1 MVDLT
6 QPEARLPA
14 EVIRWLFDP
23 ACIKHAYNAAFEWY
37 CLSRFFRLEANASYP
52 LEKWL
57 PQWRCTMLHG
67 LYCGYTAGL
76 DATGKALGLPQDKQK
91 LAAGKALI
99 RYFCVPCKSTKGNG
113 GRTRNLPRHDPAK
126 WELFK
131 DYCKQDVVT
140 EMEIERRLSG
150 FPVPDCVQAQW
161 VTDQSINA
169 RGVAVDMPL
178 VTGALQL
185 DAQTRQDYVAEAV
198 ALTGLDNPN
207 SVAQLSRW
215 LQEETGEEVADLR
228 KDTVADLLGKELP
241 GDKARRVLEIRQE
254 LGKTSNKKYTA
265 LAHAVCAD
273 SRVRGL
279 LQFYGANRTGRWAGR
294 IVQPQNLP
302 RTYIDGALLPLA
314 RDLVKRQD
322 AAGLRVVFGSVPDTL
337 SQLIRTAFVAA
348 PGRTLVDADF
358 SAIEARMIA
367 WLAGEEW
374 VLEVFRTHGKIYE
387 AAAAQMFGVPIE
399 AIKRAIRNTA
409 TAKGQGGDLGPGLP
423 GRRRLPDQYGG
434 PAHGHPGRGL
444 AGHCGALAL
453 GQPGHCAVLE
463 HGGGGGTGGSQHR
476 PGH

>member
-1 MVDLT
+1 M
-6 QPEARLPA
+6 R
-14 EVIRWLFDP
+14 
-23 ACIKHAYNAAFEWY
+23 
-37 CLSRFFRLEANASYP
+37 P
-52 LEKWL
+52 L
-57 PQWRCTMLHG
+57 QVHQGQR
-67 LYCGYTAGL
+67 
-76 DATGKALGLPQDKQK
+76 
-91 LAAGKALI
+91 
-99 RYFCVPCKSTKGNG
+99 

-265 LAHAVCAD
+265 LAAAVCAD

-302 RTYIDGALLPLA
+302 RTYIDGALLPWPGIWSGTKMPPGCGWCSAPCRTPCPNSSA
-314 RDLVKRQD
+314 RPSLPPR
-322 AAGLRVVFGSVPDTL
+322 
-337 SQLIRTAFVAA
+337 
-348 PGRTLVDADF
+348 GRTLVDADF

-367 WLAGEEW
+367 WLCRGGVGAG
-374 VLEVFRTHGKIYE
+374 
-387 AAAAQMFGVPIE
+387 GVPHPRE
-399 AIKRAIRNTA
+399 NLRGCRGPDVRCAHRGHQKGNPEYSYRQRARWPPWPWA
-409 TAKGQGGDLGPGLP
+409 TRAASAPWSAWGLCAWAS
-423 GRRRLPDQYGG
+423 RRKICP
-434 PAHGHPGRGL
+434 
-444 AGHCGALAL
+444 
-453 GQPGHCAVLE
+453 
-463 HGGGGGTGGSQHR
+463 TS
-476 PGH
+476 

>member
-1 MVDLT
+1 M
-6 QPEARLPA
+6 E
-14 EVIRWLFDP
+14 
-23 ACIKHAYNAAFEWY
+23 KN
-37 CLSRFFRLEANASYP
+37 NSYP
-52 LEKWL
+52 PEKWL

-76 DATGKALGLPQDKQK
+76 DATARPWGLPQDKQK

-113 GRTRNLPRHDPAK
+113 GRTRNLPWHDPAK

-265 LAHAVCAD
+265 LVAAVCAD

-314 RDLVKRQD
+314 RDLVRRQD

-374 VLEVFRTHGKIYE
+374 VLEVFRTHREDLRGRR
-387 AAAAQMFGVPIE
+387 GPDVR
-399 AIKRAIRNTA
+399 RAHRGHQKGQSGIQLPP
-409 TAKGQGGDLGPGLP
+409 KGQGGHPGPGLS
-423 GRRRLPDQYGG
+423 GRRRLPGQHGG
-434 PAHGHPGRGL
+434 SAHGHPGGRPTRHRR
-444 AGHCGALAL
+444 AVAQCKSRYR
-453 GQPGHCAVLE
+453 AVLV
-463 HGGGGGTGGSQHR
+463 HSGGRGPGRPWNTAAGWSWTGDGWCSPARWMGTTTFSPSGCPAAASCTTPTRTWG
-476 PGH
+476 

>member
-1 MVDLT
+1 MPRPGRTTLPRRWRLRGWIT
-6 QPEARLPA
+6 PTAWRSSPAGSRRRPARRWPTCGRTPWPTCWGRSCPGIRPGGCWRSARSWARPA
-14 EVIRWLFDP
+14 TRSIPPWP
-23 ACIKHAYNAAFEWY
+23 TPSAPTAASVV
-37 CLSRFFRLEANASYP
+37 CSSS
-52 LEKWL
+52 
-57 PQWRCTMLHG
+57 
-67 LYCGYTAGL
+67 
-76 DATGKALGLPQDKQK
+76 TGPTGQ
-91 LAAGKALI
+91 G
-99 RYFCVPCKSTKGNG
+99 G
-113 GRTRNLPRHDPAK
+113 GR
-126 WELFK
+126 
-131 DYCKQDVVT
+131 
-140 EMEIERRLSG
+140 
-150 FPVPDCVQAQW
+150 
-161 VTDQSINA
+161 
-169 RGVAVDMPL
+169 
-178 VTGALQL
+178 
-185 DAQTRQDYVAEAV
+185 
-198 ALTGLDNPN
+198 
-207 SVAQLSRW
+207 
-215 LQEETGEEVADLR
+215 GE
-228 KDTVADLLGKELP
+228 
-241 GDKARRVLEIRQE
+241 
-254 LGKTSNKKYTA
+254 SSS
-265 LAHAVCAD
+265 H
-273 SRVRGL
+273 
-279 LQFYGANRTGRWAGR
+279 RTC
-294 IVQPQNLP
+294 P